1 LIARYSVQSG
11 GAGLICGPHVKNR
24 TLKLKHRVHT
34 LKLLRNWLKFMQ
46 MTQFDGSL
54 LCVERWGWTYMWAP
68 RQERDPKTKTS
79 RSHLKI
85 F

>member
-1 LIARYSVQSG
+1 
-11 GAGLICGPHVKNR
+11 
-24 TLKLKHRVHT
+24 
-34 LKLLRNWLKFMQ
+34 

-79 RSHLKI
+79 RSHLKTFEKLAEI
-85 F
+85 YGDDSI